1 MTDNAADTVSFRRIL
16 VAVDTSAHS
25 RAALDAAIAL
35 AQIVEADVRG
45 LFVRDT
51 EWYHISRLPFISEVG
66 ELTGEIRPIPEQT
79 MKEQVR
85 LLEQR
90 IQHMARL
97 IERYSDVSYSWK
109 SVGGSVIDQ
118 ILEAAEEADLITLG
132 RIGHSVSEKKTLG
145 RLAQAV
151 IKRSDKPVLVLQEGL
166 TLGNTI
172 LAVYDGSEQ
181 SQRGLKTALSLAER
195 TDKDL
200 VVLVLR
206 NDPRGLE
213 ERDKSVEE
221 LLERAD
227 MDVGI
232 TFINQPQLW
241 TFIRLLKRFGYGM
254 LIIPENQPLVTQH
267 SIGTLVELLNRPV
280 LLMN

>member
-1 MTDNAADTVSFRRIL
+1 MTEGADITSFRRIL
-16 VAVDTSAHS
+16 VAVDTSMHS
-25 RAALDAAIAL
+25 RAALNAAIAL

-51 EWYHISRLPFISEVG
+51 KWYHISRLPFISEIS
-66 ELTGEIRPIPEQT
+66 ELTGEVRPLPEQT
-79 MKEQVR
+79 MKKQIR

-109 SVGGSVIDQ
+109 SVTGSVTDQ
-118 ILEAAEEADLITLG
+118 ILEASEEADLIALG
-132 RIGHSVSEKKTLG
+132 RIGHSFSEQKTLG
-145 RLAQAV
+145 KLARAV
-151 IKRSDKPVLVLQEGL
+151 IDRSDKPVLILQRGL

-172 LAVYDGSEQ
+172 LAVYDASEQ
-181 SQRGLKTALSLAER
+181 SQRGLKTALALAER
-195 TDKDL
+195 TEKDL
-200 VVLVLR
+200 IVLILK
-206 NDPRGLE
+206 NDPQGLK
-213 ERDKSVEE
+213 ERDKTVEE

-227 MDVGI
+227 IEIGV
-232 TFINQPQLW
+232 TFISQPQLW
-241 TFIRLLKRFGYGM
+241 TFTRLLNRYSYGM

-267 SIGTLVELLNRPV
+267 SVGTLITLLNRPI